1 MNNKTLSNKQKTLLN
16 DTDTTYMEEQVLIDI
31 LKNLYGQ
38 NLTNQKYKK
47 KEDENTDAFTVHYLI
62 MY

>member
-1 MNNKTLSNKQKTLLN
+1 MTPTLHIWKNR
-16 DTDTTYMEEQVLIDI
+16 VFFDI

-47 KEDENTDAFTVHYLI
+47 KDENTDAFTVHYLI

>member
-1 MNNKTLSNKQKTLLN
+1 MNNKTLSHKQKTLLN

-31 LKNLYGQ
+31 LKKLYGQ

-47 KEDENTDAFTVHYLI
+47 KDENTDAFTVHYLI